1 MADTTTTAY
10 GLTKPE
16 VGASEDTWGTKL
28 NTDLDSLDTIIN
40 AIGGKTA
47 AGTLSYADSAKL
59 VTSNTGISVTGNATF
74 ADNGKAIFGAG
85 SDLQIYHDGS
95 NSIISDQ
102 GTGNLKILGTSMN
115 IQSAAGE
122 NYIEAVNNAH
132 VKLFY
137 DAAEKLATTST
148 GVDITGVLTSDG
160 LTITESTVGD
170 LITVTGANG
179 TDLRIGNHASANG
192 GIYINSQAASDDLR
206 FRTQGSD
213 RMTITSDGNVGIGTS
228 SPSSKLDIVHN
239 NNNPLR
245 LENSTGVNVKIQLE
259 DNATRQG
266 EIALNTGSFTFS
278 SGTGSVTERMRI
290 DSSGNVGI
298 GTSNAT
304 PSNGEGMCLSS
315 GSTITRLDIRNST
328 TGDATGDGTSLQ
340 LNGNDF
346 TIENREAGY
355 VAFSTS
361 LTERMRIDSSGNVGI
376 GTSSPSEKLE
386 VSGTGHTRIQVTA
399 GTSSDA
405 AIYLGDS
412 GDADAGAVIYDN
424 APNALKFR
432 ANGSE
437 AMRIDSSG
445 RVMIAET
452 SNSGYSGNADDLI
465 VGDNGSATERGISLG
480 STSASSI
487 RFNDGSDAGVIE
499 YSHSDNSMRFG
510 TDNGT
515 ERMRITSSGNLLVG
529 TTSSLVWNGSPSK
542 KYIFGGGSG
551 NTIVSMHSNT
561 TTAGQGVVLEGL
573 STSTVSFSKALGS
586 IAFLRENTSTTNL
599 RSFTAFYTNYDGT
612 PYERM
617 RIDSSG
623 NVGIGNT
630 SSGYVFTSGETR
642 LAVGDGSEHAAI
654 QIYSGTAK
662 WGGLEF
668 ADDATNGTGQGRIG
682 YYHPSNYMQFDTSG
696 SERMR
701 LDSSGNL
708 LVAKTS
714 SNIALAGFQVSSAG
728 QTDITVDNSE
738 CMNINRESSDGSA
751 VRFRKD
757 NSVVGSISVTASST
771 AYNTSSDH
779 RLKENVVD
787 LTGATIRLKQLE
799 PKRFNFIADADTTV
813 DGFLAHEVQTVVPEA
828 ITGTHN
834 EVDDD
839 GNPVYQGIDQSKLV
853 PLLVATIKELEARI
867 TALENA

>member
-74 ADNGKAIFGAG
+74 ADDGKAIFGAG

-95 NSIISDQ
+95 NSWIKDE
-102 GTGNLKILGTSMN
+102 GTGVLAITTNGNGIG
-115 IQSAAGE
+115 
-122 NYIEAVNNAH
+122 
-132 VKLFY
+132 FY
-137 DAAEKLATTST
+137 DPTGAEPMLFATKDNAVDLYFNGAKKLATTST

-515 ERMRITSSGNLLVG
+515 ERMRI
-529 TTSSLVWNGSPSK
+529 
-542 KYIFGGGSG
+542 
-551 NTIVSMHSNT
+551 
-561 TTAGQGVVLEGL
+561 
-573 STSTVSFSKALGS
+573 
-586 IAFLRENTSTTNL
+586 
-599 RSFTAFYTNYDGT
+599 
-612 PYERM
+612 
-617 RIDSSG
+617 
-623 NVGIGNT
+623 
-630 SSGYVFTSGETR
+630 
-642 LAVGDGSEHAAI
+642 
-654 QIYSGTAK
+654 
-662 WGGLEF
+662 
-668 ADDATNGTGQGRIG
+668 
-682 YYHPSNYMQFDTSG
+682 
-696 SERMR
+696 
-701 LDSSGNL
+701 
-708 LVAKTS
+708 
-714 SNIALAGFQVSSAG
+714 
-728 QTDITVDNSE
+728 
-738 CMNINRESSDGSA
+738 
-751 VRFRKD
+751 
-757 NSVVGSISVTASST
+757 
-771 AYNTSSDH
+771 
-779 RLKENVVD
+779 
-787 LTGATIRLKQLE
+787 
-799 PKRFNFIADADTTV
+799 
-813 DGFLAHEVQTVVPEA
+813 
-828 ITGTHN
+828 
-834 EVDDD
+834 
-839 GNPVYQGIDQSKLV
+839 DQQ
-853 PLLVATIKELEARI
+853 R
-867 TALENA
+867 

>member
-16 VGASEDTWGTKL
+16 VGASEDTWGTKI
-28 NTDLDSLDTIIN
+28 NTDFDSLDTIIN

-59 VTSNTGISVTGNATF
+59 VTSSTGISVTGNATF
-74 ADNGKAIFGAG
+74 ADDGKAIFGAG

-95 NSIISDQ
+95 NSWIKDE
-102 GTGNLKILGTSMN
+102 GTGVLAITTNGNGIG
-115 IQSAAGE
+115 
-122 NYIEAVNNAH
+122 
-132 VKLFY
+132 FY
-137 DAAEKLATTST
+137 DPTGAEPMLFATKDNAVDLYFNGAKKLATTST

-361 LTERMRIDSSGNVGI
+361 LTERMRID
-376 GTSSPSEKLE
+376 
-386 VSGTGHTRIQVTA
+386 
-399 GTSSDA
+399 
-405 AIYLGDS
+405 
-412 GDADAGAVIYDN
+412 
-424 APNALKFR
+424 
-432 ANGSE
+432 
-437 AMRIDSSG
+437 
-445 RVMIAET
+445 
-452 SNSGYSGNADDLI
+452 
-465 VGDNGSATERGISLG
+465 
-480 STSASSI
+480 
-487 RFNDGSDAGVIE
+487 
-499 YSHSDNSMRFG
+499 
-510 TDNGT
+510 
-515 ERMRITSSGNLLVG
+515 SSGNLLVG

>member
-59 VTSNTGISVTGNATF
+59 ATTSTGISVTGNATF
-74 ADNGKAIFGAG
+74 GDNDKAIFGAG

-95 NSIISDQ
+95 NSWIKDE
-102 GTGNLKILGTSMN
+102 GTGVLAITTNGNGIG
-115 IQSAAGE
+115 
-122 NYIEAVNNAH
+122 
-132 VKLFY
+132 FY
-137 DAAEKLATTST
+137 DPTGAEPMLFATKDNAVDLYFNGAKKLATTST

-361 LTERMRIDSSGNVGI
+361 LTERMRID
-376 GTSSPSEKLE
+376 
-386 VSGTGHTRIQVTA
+386 
-399 GTSSDA
+399 
-405 AIYLGDS
+405 
-412 GDADAGAVIYDN
+412 
-424 APNALKFR
+424 
-432 ANGSE
+432 
-437 AMRIDSSG
+437 
-445 RVMIAET
+445 
-452 SNSGYSGNADDLI
+452 
-465 VGDNGSATERGISLG
+465 
-480 STSASSI
+480 
-487 RFNDGSDAGVIE
+487 
-499 YSHSDNSMRFG
+499 
-510 TDNGT
+510 
-515 ERMRITSSGNLLVG
+515 SSGNLLVG